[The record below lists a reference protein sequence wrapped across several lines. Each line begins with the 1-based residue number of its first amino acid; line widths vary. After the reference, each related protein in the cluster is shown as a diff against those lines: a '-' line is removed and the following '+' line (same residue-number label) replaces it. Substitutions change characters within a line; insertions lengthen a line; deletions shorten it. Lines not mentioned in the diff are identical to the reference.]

1 MTIIQTTASCDWLSV
16 IVFLCWL
23 PVKSRI
29 EFKVLLRYKAL
40 NGQAPSYLTGLVVP
54 YHLNRTLRPQNTG
67 LPAIPGVAKC
77 SLQDSAVSYQ
87 APPFSLCKS
96 VGQTR
101 SSHLRGSGSLHLSLT
116 DIGSQ
121 WPCTLT
127 HRCHSSGLTDS
138 LTAFWTTAVLPIFLI
153 LCTADDYHT
162 VVINTPTA
170 CLRFLGRRIPL
181 YFSGL
186 GFVGFFSPSLRV
198 LQL

>member
-40 NGQAPSYLTGLVVP
+40 NGQAPSYLTELVVP

-87 APPFSLCKS
+87 APPFFPVQICRPDTILAFKRIWFPPLVANRHWLSM
-96 VGQTR
+96 T
-101 SSHLRGSGSLHLSLT
+101 LHS
-116 DIGSQ
+116 
-121 WPCTLT
+121 
-127 HRCHSSGLTDS
+127 SSGLTDS

-162 VVINTPTA
+162 VVIYTPTA
-170 CLRFLGRRIPL
+170 CLRILGRRIPL